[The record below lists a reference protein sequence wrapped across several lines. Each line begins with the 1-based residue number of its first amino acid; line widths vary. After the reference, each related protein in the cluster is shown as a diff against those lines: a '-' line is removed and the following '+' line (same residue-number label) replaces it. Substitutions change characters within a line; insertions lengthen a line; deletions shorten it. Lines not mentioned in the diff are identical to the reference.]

1 MEILQKIEKSWGYLE
16 RGILSLTTILMS
28 VMLIGNALSRY
39 IFSKSWGFTEEIG
52 QLAIVVLTF
61 MGLGYAA
68 RKSMHIEMSGFFDLL
83 PMKYRRLLRLFIN
96 FVTAVIL
103 VFVTYLSFQYVFHLQ
118 DIGQVTPILR
128 LPIYTVMFAVPIGFL
143 FAFISYVIDF
153 IKVVSSKELVEEEEV
168 RIDV

>member
-68 RKSMHIEMSGFFDLL
+68 RKSMHIEM
-83 PMKYRRLLRLFIN
+83 
-96 FVTAVIL
+96 
-103 VFVTYLSFQYVFHLQ
+103 
-118 DIGQVTPILR
+118 
-128 LPIYTVMFAVPIGFL
+128 
-143 FAFISYVIDF
+143 
-153 IKVVSSKELVEEEEV
+153 
-168 RIDV
+168 